1 MTSPSAGDCLF
12 CRIVRRELP
21 ARILF
26 ENERVLAFED
36 IRPKAPVHV
45 LVIPKDHFASL
56 NDAPDGAEALL
67 GEILLRA
74 REIAREKGIGESGY
88 RIVLN
93 TARDSGQEVLHIH
106 FHILGGRRLAWPPG

>member
-1 MTSPSAGDCLF
+1 MTSPSVSDCLF
-12 CRIVRRELP
+12 CRIVRKEIP
-21 ARILF
+21 AKIIF

-56 NDAPDGAEALL
+56 NDAPDGAEDLL
-67 GEILLRA
+67 GEILFRA

-93 TARDSGQEVLHIH
+93 TGRDSGQEVFHIH
-106 FHILGGRRLAWPPG
+106 FHILGGRLLTWPPG

>member
-1 MTSPSAGDCLF
+1 MTAPPAADCLF
-12 CRIVRRELP
+12 CRIVRKELP
-21 ARILF
+21 AKILF
-26 ENERVLAFED
+26 ENERLLAFED

-56 NDAPDGAEALL
+56 DEVPDGAEALL

-74 REIAREKGIGESGY
+74 RELARQKGVGRSGY

-93 TARDSGQEVLHIH
+93 TARDSGQEIFHIH
-106 FHILGGRRLAWPPG
+106 FHILGGRRLTWPPG

>member
-1 MTSPSAGDCLF
+1 MTSPLAGDCLF
-12 CRIVRRELP
+12 CRIVRKEIP
-21 ARILF
+21 AKILF
-26 ENERVLAFED
+26 ENERLLAFED
-36 IRPKAPVHV
+36 IRPKAPVHA

>member
-1 MTSPSAGDCLF
+1 VTSPLAGDCLF
-12 CRIVRRELP
+12 CRIVRKEIP
-21 ARILF
+21 AKILF
-26 ENERVLAFED
+26 ENERLLAFED
-36 IRPKAPVHV
+36 IQPKAPVHA

>member
-1 MTSPSAGDCLF
+1 VSAPAADCLF
-12 CRIVRRELP
+12 CRIVRGELP
-21 ARILF
+21 AKVLF

-45 LVIPKDHFASL
+45 LVIPKAHFASL

-74 REIAREKGIGESGY
+74 RAIAREKGVDETGY

-93 TARDSGQEVLHIH
+93 TARDSGQEVFHIH
-106 FHILGGRRLAWPPG
+106 FHVLGGRPMGWPPG

>member
-1 MTSPSAGDCLF
+1 MTTTVAADCLF
-12 CRIVRRELP
+12 CRIARKELP
-21 ARILF
+21 AKVLF
-26 ENERVLAFED
+26 ENERILAFED

-56 NDAPDGAEALL
+56 NDAPDGAGDLL

-74 REIAREKGIGESGY
+74 REIARERGIGESGY

-93 TARDSGQEVLHIH
+93 TARDSGQEVFHIH